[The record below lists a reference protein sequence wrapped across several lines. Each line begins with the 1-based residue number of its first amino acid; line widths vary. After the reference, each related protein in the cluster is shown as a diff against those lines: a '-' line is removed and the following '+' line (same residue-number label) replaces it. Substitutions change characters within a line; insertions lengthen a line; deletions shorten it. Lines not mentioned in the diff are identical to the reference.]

1 MDDKD
6 PNSDPQTPDL
16 SESIDALLGDIDA
29 TCASYSGEDPPAEKA
44 EPAAQPDGAA
54 VQAGDEAVAE
64 PVEDA
69 VEDAIPDDAGDEVGG
84 EALEALEAVSQ
95 NAESLLEDTIGELLD
110 EEGVAEVASV
120 EAPVE
125 PHGPGDGHGEADAA
139 GEVKDEDVVEVEV
152 EVEVE
157 GVEEPESI
165 EADLVDEIHEAL
177 DELDDGAH
185 ALDEVPVDGNESGGE
200 HTDDDEGLLDSVNED
215 LVAELESV
223 EIEPDASTRVDVQEA
238 NEGAPSGEDTPAN
251 LTEVVDAAVGELVGE
266 DELVNP
272 MLEDLDSALAN
283 IGDDLLDGD
292 FETADGE
299 LIESSEID
307 EAIDP
312 ALLLDQLDLPDL
324 LPDVLPKEEGEGEP
338 TNEPAPEAPT
348 TGSTGTSETDGGGSE
363 AAKKDED
370 SVEPIDRGV
379 TVPATVPVEAV
390 VPEAI
395 RSEVRSAEET
405 ASSKVSD
412 GEIESIWQTL
422 LRVGKARGGVLLE
435 RARVQGVPI
444 AARGI
449 LALSKPVASKP
460 TKIRDSIGYLAIW
473 TLFLACVLWF
483 YMVFFRTTPTPLPA
497 QAPTRVVTPGEDF
510 SPIEHQMEEET
521 P

>member
-1 MDDKD
+1 LDDKD

-16 SESIDALLGDIDA
+16 GDSIDALLGDIDA
-29 TCASYSGEDPPAEKA
+29 TCASYSGEDPPAEKD
-44 EPAAQPDGAA
+44 EPVAVPDDSA

-69 VEDAIPDDAGDEVGG
+69 VEDSIPEDPEDEVGG

-110 EEGVAEVASV
+110 EEGVVDVDSV
-120 EAPVE
+120 EVPVK
-125 PHGPGDGHGEADAA
+125 PDGPGNEHVEADAA
-139 GEVKDEDVVEVEV
+139 GEVEDK
-152 EVEVE
+152 VE
-157 GVEEPESI
+157 GVEEPEAVQAV
-165 EADLVDEIHEAL
+165 ETDLLDEIHEAL
-177 DELDDGAH
+177 DELDDAAH
-185 ALDEVPVDGNESGGE
+185 ALDESPVDGTVPGE
-200 HTDDDEGLLDSVNED
+200 AQTDDDEGLLDSVNED

-223 EIEPDASTRVDVQEA
+223 EIEQDASTQVDVQEVD
-238 NEGAPSGEDTPAN
+238 EGAQSGEDTPVD
-251 LTEVVDAAVGELVGE
+251 LTEEVDAAVGELVGE

-299 LIESSEID
+299 LVESSDIE

-312 ALLLDQLDLPDL
+312 AMLLDQLDIPDL
-324 LPDVLPKEEGEGEP
+324 LPDVLPKAGGEDKP
-338 TNEPAPEAPT
+338 TNEPAPQAPT

-370 SVEPIDRGV
+370 SVESVDRGV
-379 TVPATVPVEAV
+379 TVAATVPVEAV

-395 RSEVRSAEET
+395 RSEAGLADET
-405 ASSKVSD
+405 AASVLGD

-435 RARVQGVPI
+435 RARIQGGPI

-460 TKIRDSIGYLAIW
+460 AKLRDSIGYLAIW

-483 YMVFFRTTPTPLPA
+483 YVVFFRTTPMPVPA
-497 QAPTRVVTPGEDF
+497 QAPTRVVTPGEDL
-510 SPIEHQMEEET
+510 SPIEHQMDADT